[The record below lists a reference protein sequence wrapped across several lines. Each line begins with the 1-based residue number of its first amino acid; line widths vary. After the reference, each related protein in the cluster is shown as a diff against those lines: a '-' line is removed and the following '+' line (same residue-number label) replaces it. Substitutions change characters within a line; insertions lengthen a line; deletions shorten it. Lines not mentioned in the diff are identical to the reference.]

1 MHQARDALR
10 SDAQIEA
17 DAAERVKIGREI
29 SKDYGT
35 FKLRPMPKDEAEV
48 AHRCRALDKIVKSR
62 GDPGTYTALQQSWAK
77 ATSGKIEAKQ
87 FIQDVYELYGEL
99 WSSSYMLAE
108 LICVIPHSRVRLGML
123 KYILVDR
130 KKERAGEPERVV
142 R

>member
-10 SDAQIEA
+10 SDTQVEA
-17 DAAERVKIGREI
+17 DAAERIQIGREI

-48 AHRCRALDKIVKSR
+48 AHRCRTLDKIVKCRS
-62 GDPGTYTALQQSWAK
+62 DPGMYTALQQSWAQ
-77 ATSGKIEAKQ
+77 ATSGKIDAKR
-87 FIQDVYELYGEL
+87 FIQEVYELYGEL

-108 LICVIPHSRVRLGML
+108 LICVIPHSNLRLGML

-130 KKERAGEPERVV
+130 KKELARGQEQFMR
-142 R
+142 